1 MFRRTQA
8 LVQRPEPVA
17 IRVDGEAVMVE
28 PGESLAVALAVH
40 GRMVL
45 RKSPNRGDPRGAFCM
60 MGVCQ
65 ECAVVVDGKKTT
77 ACTVSVHAGMIVETG
92 VTQR

>member
-1 MFRRTQA
+1 M
-8 LVQRPEPVA
+8 QRPEPVVLY
-17 IRVDGEAVMVE
+17 VDGEVVMAE

-40 GRMVL
+40 GLIIL

-65 ECAVVVDGKKTT
+65 ECAVVVDGKRTT
-77 ACTVSVHAGMIVETG
+77 ACTAAVYAGMVVETG
-92 VTQR
+92 VSQH

>member
-1 MFRRTQA
+1 MFHRTNT
-8 LVQRPEPVA
+8 LVQRPQP
-17 IRVDGEAVMVE
+17 ITIQVDGESVMAE

-45 RKSPNRGDPRGAFCM
+45 RSSPGRGDPRGPFCM

-65 ECAVVVDGKKTT
+65 ECAVVVDGRRTT
-77 ACTVSVHAGMIVETG
+77 ACTVAVSPGMIVETG
-92 VTQR
+92 GTQR

>member
-8 LVQRPEPVA
+8 LVQRPEPVVVY
-17 IRVDGEAVMVE
+17 VDGEAVMAE

-40 GRMVL
+40 GRIIL
-45 RKSPNRGDPRGAFCM
+45 RKSPHRGDPRGAFCM

-65 ECAVVVDGKKTT
+65 ECAVVVDGKRTT
-77 ACTVSVHAGMIVETG
+77 ACTVAVYAGMVVETG
-92 VTQR
+92 VTQH